1 MSKSIRFNAG
11 KVQYDEE
18 TNRCMPLPHK
28 GVISIKPS
36 EDDEGFYDFSWSP
49 KTNSGN
55 VEKDELLIIP
65 GDISLKRVSSCK
77 TGRVIALTF
86 LSSGAKH
93 LYWFQDLGDD
103 EELNKFTERDCQII
117 DKIEEIITPVEED
130 EEEGGEEQKEQPNS
144 QTNDTI
150 KEENEE

>member
-1 MSKSIRFNAG
+1 MSKSVRFNAG

-18 TNRCMPLPHK
+18 TKRCTPLPHK

-36 EDDEGFYDFSWSP
+36 EDDEGFYDFTWSP
-49 KTNSGN
+49 KSNSGN

-65 GDISLKRVSSCK
+65 GDISLKKVTSCK
-77 TGRVIALTF
+77 TGRIIALTF

-103 EELNKFTERDCQII
+103 EELTKFTDKDLQII
-117 DKIEEIITPVEED
+117 QKIEDIITSID
-130 EEEGGEEQKEQPNS
+130 EEEEEEEESQPLEA
-144 QTNDTI
+144 QPQATI
-150 KEENEE
+150 KEETNE